1 VNAHVDRSWQFVH
14 ARLALQF
21 DRRGTR
27 VPQYGQVATET
38 GTQAIDRAA
47 DLLVSVVESPRPLG
61 VGELAASSGL
71 PKSTTSRLVGALE
84 RRGLVQRA
92 GDRRVTP
99 GPVLLRFAHRD
110 TSASLAELAA
120 PALKAL
126 AELSGE
132 TINLG
137 VPTPLGVDHL
147 AQEDSRHFVGGTNW
161 VGRRVPYETTA
172 NGKVLKAFA
181 SRERS
186 EITQRGYA
194 VAVDELEQ
202 GLSALAAPIFGP
214 DGDVVAALSISGP
227 TIRLTRERIAE
238 LAPELTRQAAAVS
251 QRLGHTEQIDVG
263 STESSGGAGF
273 AGAVA
278 TQQQRGAA

>member
-1 VNAHVDRSWQFVH
+1 MPA
-14 ARLALQF
+14 
-21 DRRGTR
+21 
-27 VPQYGQVATET
+27 ET

-47 DLLVSVVESPRPLG
+47 DLLVSVVESQRPLA
-61 VGELAASSGL
+61 VGELAARSGL

-92 GDRRVTP
+92 GDRRVAP

-110 TSASLAELAA
+110 GSASLVELAA
-120 PALKAL
+120 PALRAL

-137 VPTPLGVDHL
+137 VPTPLGVEHL

-181 SRERS
+181 THEPS
-186 EITQRGYA
+186 EIRARGYA
-194 VAVDELEQ
+194 IALDELEH
-202 GLSALAAPIFGP
+202 GLSALAAPVLGP
-214 DGDVVAALSISGP
+214 DGTAVAALSISGP
-227 TIRLTRERIAE
+227 SIRLTRERIAE
-238 LAPELTRQAAAVS
+238 LAPELTRQAAEVS
-251 QRLGHTEQIDVG
+251 ARLGHHEK
-263 STESSGGAGF
+263 
-273 AGAVA
+273 
-278 TQQQRGAA
+278 RGAA